1 MREIAWIVSVSCL
14 LVTLVGCSPA
24 GDQEPSQSRGD
35 SNATGAVKAKGIVG
49 VSVMTLTNPFFMV
62 VAKNLEKELAPHG
75 YTIELH
81 SAENDAAKQQNQVK
95 DFIVKK
101 CAAIVL
107 NPTDSKAIGAAIV
120 EANHAGIP
128 VFTVDIRCLD
138 PTARVVAHVG
148 TDNYGGGKLAGKAL
162 IEAVGDS
169 GGKVVLLDHEVVE
182 STIERAKGFKE
193 VLEAHNRS
201 GKGGKLELVAELPC
215 GGARDVGFRST
226 EDAIQSHPDI
236 VGLFAV
242 NDPAALGARAAL
254 EKAGKADQVKI
265 IGFDGQPEGKKA
277 IKDGKIYAD
286 PIQYPDKMGL
296 ETGRA
301 IIKYFNGD
309 EVRPRLDIPTSLYR
323 QADAEK
329 DPEINDGPG

>member
-1 MREIAWIVSVSCL
+1 MRVMAWIVSIRSCVL
-14 LVTLVGCSPA
+14 LAVCLGCSP
-24 GDQEPSQSRGD
+24 RGD
-35 SNATGAVKAKGIVG
+35 EGPPEGSASPKLVAAKGVVG

-62 VAKNLEKELAPHG
+62 IADNLRKELAPHG
-75 YTIELH
+75 YTIDLH
-81 SAENDAAKQQNQVK
+81 SAESDAAKQQNQVK

-107 NPTDSKAIGAAIV
+107 NPKDSMAIGPAIV
-120 EANHAGIP
+120 EANRAGIP

-138 PTARVVAHVG
+138 PTAKVVAHVG

-162 IEAVGDS
+162 IEALGES
-169 GGKVVLLDHEVVE
+169 GGKVVLLDHEVAE
-182 STIERAKGFKE
+182 STIERERGFKE
-193 VLEAHNRS
+193 VIEAHNRS
-201 GKGGKLELVAELPC
+201 GKSGKIELVAELPC
-215 GGARDVGFRST
+215 GGARDVGYRST

-236 VGLFAV
+236 VGIFAV

-254 EKAGKADQVKI
+254 EKAGKADQVVI

-277 IKDGKIYAD
+277 VRDGKIYAD
-286 PIQYPDKMGL
+286 PIQYPDKMGV

-301 IIKYFNGD
+301 IIKYFKGE
-309 EVRPRLDIPTSLYR
+309 EVAPRLDIPTSLYR

-329 DPEINDGPG
+329 DPEINDGAG